1 MHFEWSMRALHA
13 GKHVLVE
20 KPMTSTADEARQIFA
35 LAEQKGLIALE
46 AIHCTFVPSSLL
58 LPPAATPPAIVR
70 RAVAAERYQ

>member
-35 LAEQKGLIALE
+35 LAARKGLVALE
-46 AIHCTFVPSSLL
+46 AIHCTFVPSS
-58 LPPAATPPAIVR
+58 PCAPSGDATRDRPQSGR
-70 RAVAAERYQ
+70 GER